1 MVWCMIDWYM
11 VKKLA
16 EKEHILFMDTININ
30 WWVDF
35 GISFPAPEVAISLRI
50 TKLG

>member
-1 MVWCMIDWYM
+1 M

-16 EKEHILFMDTININ
+16 EKEHILFMDI
-30 WWVDF
+30 
-35 GISFPAPEVAISLRI
+35 GISFPTPEVAISLRI